1 MQIEVNDISK
11 QIGNQTVLDHI
22 SLHLE
27 SGYIYGLKGRNG
39 SGKTMLM
46 RALCG
51 LIKCTSGEV
60 IIDGQVLRR
69 DISFPKSVG
78 VLIEGPGFISN
89 YSGYENL
96 KTIASIKGIA
106 EEKQIRIRM
115 SELGLDPD
123 EKKAYRKYSLGMKQ
137 KLGIVAAVMEEPE
150 LIILDEPTNAL
161 DEKTREQLRK
171 ILLEMR
177 AKGKLI
183 VISCHDT
190 EDLEELSDEIIE
202 IKEGKVVSQW
212 SVNADEEK

>member
-1 MQIEVNDISK
+1 MQIDVNSVSK
-11 QIGNQTVLDHI
+11 QIGSQTVLEHI
-22 SLHLE
+22 TLHLE
-27 SGYIYGLKGRNG
+27 SGHIYGLKGRNG

-60 IIDGQVLRR
+60 VIDGQVLRR

-89 YSGYENL
+89 YSGLENL

-106 EEKQIRIRM
+106 DEKQIREKMR
-115 SELGLDPD
+115 ELGLDPD

-161 DEKTREQLRK
+161 DEKTRE
-171 ILLEMR
+171 
-177 AKGKLI
+177 
-183 VISCHDT
+183 
-190 EDLEELSDEIIE
+190 
-202 IKEGKVVSQW
+202 
-212 SVNADEEK
+212 